1 MNLQKSSRTWMLL
14 VSWALLIQLPSPG
27 AAWATARP
35 ILGVDPSHYY
45 PSSKMRLPLKS
56 FLLGRHPKSRS
67 AFSQSLYLFRAGGES
82 DSEDSD
88 SSDNTDPETDFE
100 SVFEQETKR
109 AEEAALAA
117 EATKSRVQTALLNA
131 GLGAMVLWGGITGF
145 VNKGSKISLIAG
157 TIFGGLM
164 VLAGKQIYKNQD
176 GSTSSG
182 YKLGAAV
189 SGLLTV
195 VMGRRYFKTGVYMP
209 TGVIATLAVI
219 ALFYNGVDIMVE
231 ASERRQQE
239 QQ

>member
-1 MNLQKSSRTWMLL
+1 MLL
-14 VSWALLIQLPSPG
+14 VSLALLSQLPSPG

-35 ILGVDPSHYY
+35 ILGVDASHY

-56 FLLGRHPKSRS
+56 FLLGGHPKSRS
-67 AFSQSLYLFRAGGES
+67 AVSQSLYLFRAGGES
-82 DSEDSD
+82 DSEDSED
-88 SSDNTDPETDFE
+88 SEDSDISDPESDFG
-100 SVFEQETKR
+100 SVFEKETKR

-131 GLGAMVLWGGITGF
+131 GLGGMVLWGGITGF
-145 VNKGSKISLIAG
+145 VNRGSKISLIAG
-157 TIFGGLM
+157 TFFGGLM

-195 VMGRRYFKTGVYMP
+195 IMCRRYFKTGVYMP